1 MKRIIGVDIGNSST
15 ESALAEVQ
23 DDGSIH
29 FLASAIADTTGIKGT
44 EENVHGIYQFLRKL
58 MEQTSLELGQV
69 DLIRINEATP
79 VIGE

>member
-44 EENVHGIYQFLRKL
+44 KENVHGIYGAN
-58 MEQTSLELGQV
+58 T
-69 DLIRINEATP
+69 A
-79 VIGE
+79 